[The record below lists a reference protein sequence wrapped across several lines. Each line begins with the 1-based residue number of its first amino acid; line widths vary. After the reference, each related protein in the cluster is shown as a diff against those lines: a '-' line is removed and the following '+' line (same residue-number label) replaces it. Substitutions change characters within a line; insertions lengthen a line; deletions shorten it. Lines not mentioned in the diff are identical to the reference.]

1 LLKEIKGVEVDK
13 FPRMTYQHAI
23 QTYGNDK
30 PDIRFG
36 MEFGELN
43 EVAQNKEFAVN
54 TAELVVGIAVPSAGN
69 YTRKETDALIEWVK
83 RPQVGASGMVY
94 VKCNEDG
101 TYKSSVDK
109 FYDQDDLSAWAKTTG
124 AKAGDDFFILSGP
137 ADKTRTQLSAL
148 RMELAT
154 RLGLRIPTEFAP
166 LWVVDFHY

>member
-1 LLKEIKGVEVDK
+1 
-13 FPRMTYQHAI
+13 
-23 QTYGNDK
+23 
-30 PDIRFG
+30 
-36 MEFGELN
+36 
-43 EVAQNKEFAVN
+43 
-54 TAELVVGIAVPSAGN
+54 
-69 YTRKETDALIEWVK
+69 LIEWVK

-124 AKAGDDFFILSGP
+124 AKAGDFFSIWP

-166 LWVVDFHY
+166 LWVVDSHY